1 MNANH
6 SLLCFWEGEKGFLC
20 LEEVLVDFYEPL
32 ALRFCFAFLFK
43 YSRSVSQHK
52 RNNIQHHVSRL
63 FVMRE
68 KMVDLDARYYF
79 IDQKS

>member
-32 ALRFCFAFLFK
+32 ALRFCLLFCSNMAEVLASISETI
-43 YSRSVSQHK
+43 YS
-52 RNNIQHHVSRL
+52 I
-63 FVMRE
+63 MR
-68 KMVDLDARYYF
+68 VDY
-79 IDQKS
+79 S